1 MAKSALQSESTSG
14 AEDLLSDVQAGDV
27 PGDLSH
33 ESGLDAGGVVRPF
46 ARKGSRRTR
55 EADHAE
61 GWQGSSF
68 LDDLLKPNASENV
81 VLRPV
86 FPKTPATSGIVQFFL
101 EPPKSIPVVEGIRP
115 RIEGKFIFVG
125 DEKFYVRGVTYGPFH
140 PEENGCEYHNPEV
153 VDRDFAQMAE
163 HGINAVR
170 VYTVPP
176 RWLLDVAQRH
186 GLRVMIGLPWEEH
199 ITFLD
204 NKKLANDIE
213 QRVRL
218 GVRESAGHPALLCYT
233 IGNEIP
239 ASIVRWYGHHRIE
252 AFLERLYKA
261 TKVEDP
267 EALVTYVNFPTT
279 EYLQMPFVDF
289 VSFNVYLETQEKLDG
304 YLARLQN
311 LAGDRPLVMAEI
323 GLDSMRNGEAV
334 QASTLQWQIRSTFA
348 AGCAGVFVFAWTD
361 EWHRGGF
368 DIDDW
373 GFGLTDRHRQPKQSL
388 EMLQK
393 AFAEVPFAPD
403 LPWPSMSVVVCSYNG
418 ERTIRDCLQ
427 GLRKL
432 DYPNYEVIVVNDGS
446 RDRTEAIAKEFG
458 YRVITTEN
466 KGLSSARNTGMR
478 AATGEIVAYID
489 DDAIPD
495 PHWLTYLAASYL
507 RTSHMG
513 IGGPNLPPRDDGA
526 VADCVANSP
535 GGPIHVLLTD
545 EVAEHI
551 PGCNMSFRKAAL
563 EAIGGFDTRFRI
575 AGDDVDLC
583 WRIQQQGWTLG
594 FNPAAMVWHHRRNSV
609 KAYLKQQMNYGKAEA
624 MLEKKWPEKY
634 NAAGHVPWAGRLYFK
649 GFEQLLGFFRGRVYQ
664 GTWGTALFQSIYQ
677 PASGLLS
684 ALPMMPE
691 WYVVV
696 AALAGLSLLGLEWS
710 PLLIAWPLFF
720 AAMIVPFVH
729 AVFCGI
735 RAQFNTIPES
745 RRELF
750 EMRALTAYLHMA
762 QPLVRLWG
770 RIRLGLTPWRRCEV
784 TGVSAPWPW
793 PKTFN
798 LWSET
803 WRSSI
808 DWLESLEASI
818 KALRTVVMRG
828 GDYDR
833 WDLELRGGLLGSVRV
848 LMAVE
853 EHGGGKQLVR
863 FRTWPKCTAAG
874 IILALLFAGLS
885 AGAAVGQA
893 WIACAALNVVAFLFM
908 MRIFK
913 ECSAAMTAVTT
924 VLRPLEMKKG

>member
-1 MAKSALQSESTSG
+1 MARPALKSEPSEV
-14 AEDLLSDVQAGDV
+14 AEDLPSDDQAGDI
-27 PGDLSH
+27 PGDLLIDSSP
-33 ESGLDAGGVVRPF
+33 EPGGVVRPF
-46 ARKGSRRTR
+46 VRKGNRRIR
-55 EADHAE
+55 ESGPGEDRL
-61 GWQGSSF
+61 GSF
-68 LDDLLKPNASENV
+68 FTDDLVKNRADENI

-86 FPKTPATSGIVQFFL
+86 FPKTSAASEIVQFFL
-101 EPPKSIPVVEGIRP
+101 EPPKSIPVVEDVRP
-115 RIEGKFIFVG
+115 SVEGKFLFVG
-125 DEKFYVRGVTYGPFH
+125 DEKFYIRGVTYGPFR
-140 PEENGCEYHNPEV
+140 PDESGCEYHTPEQV
-153 VDRDFAQMAE
+153 ERDFAQMAE
-163 HGINAVR
+163 NGINSVR

-186 GLRVMIGLPWEEH
+186 GLRVMIGLPWEQH

-204 NKKLANDIE
+204 NKKLARDIE
-213 QRVRL
+213 RRVRL
-218 GVRESAGHPALLCYT
+218 GVRASAGHPALLCYT
-233 IGNEIP
+233 VGNEIP
-239 ASIVRWYGHHRIE
+239 ATIVRWFGRHRIE
-252 AFLERLYKA
+252 AFLERLYTVVKE
-261 TKVEDP
+261 EDP

-279 EYLQMPFVDF
+279 EYLQLPFVDF

-304 YLARLQN
+304 YLARLQI

-323 GLDSMRNGEAV
+323 GLDSMRNGEAA
-334 QASTLQWQIRSTFA
+334 QASTLEWQIRSTFA
-348 AGCAGVFVFAWTD
+348 AGCAGVFIFAWTD

-368 DIDDW
+368 DIEDW
-373 GFGLTDRHRQPKQSL
+373 GFGLTDRNRQSKQSL
-388 EMLQK
+388 EMIRK
-393 AFAEVPFAPD
+393 AFAEVPFPPD
-403 LPWPSMSVVVCSYNG
+403 LPWPSVSVVVCSYNG

-446 RDRTEAIAKEFG
+446 KDRTEAIAKEFG
-458 YRVITTEN
+458 FRLISTEN
-466 KGLSSARNTGMR
+466 RGLSSARNTGMR
-478 AATGEIVAYID
+478 AAKGEIVAYID

-507 RTSHMG
+507 RTNHMG
-513 IGGPNLPPRDDGA
+513 IGGPNLPPRGDSPT
-526 VADCVANSP
+526 ADCVANSP
-535 GGPIHVLLTD
+535 GNATHVLLTD
-545 EVAEHI
+545 DVAEHI
-551 PGCNMSFRKAAL
+551 PGCNMSFRKEAL
-563 EAIGGFDTRFRI
+563 EAIGGFDERFRI

-583 WRIQQQGWTLG
+583 WRIQEQGWTVG
-594 FNPAAMVWHHRRNSV
+594 FNPVAMVWHHRRSTV

-624 MLEKKWPEKY
+624 MLERKWPEKY
-634 NAAGHVPWAGRLYFK
+634 NAAGHIAWAGRLYFK

-664 GTWGTALFQSIYQ
+664 GTWGAALFQSIYQ

-696 AALAGLSLLGLEWS
+696 AALAGLSLLSFEWS
-710 PLLIAWPLFF
+710 PLMIAWPLLF
-720 AAMIVPFVH
+720 AAMVVPFVH
-729 AVFCGI
+729 AVFCGM
-735 RAQFNTIPES
+735 RSQFTTTPKS
-745 RRELF
+745 RHELIK
-750 EMRALTAYLHMA
+750 MQAVTAYLHMA

-798 LWSET
+798 LWNET

-808 DWLESLEASI
+808 DWLESLEANI

-863 FRTWPKCTAAG
+863 FRTWPKCSSAA
-874 IILALLFAGLS
+874 ILLTLLFAALS
-885 AGAAVGQA
+885 AAAAVGQA
-893 WIACAALNVVAFLFM
+893 WIACGALNVVAFLFM

-913 ECSAAMTAVTT
+913 ECGAAMNAVTT
-924 VLRPLEMKKG
+924 VLRPLEVKKA